1 MACSSTGVW
10 IQRIAQDWLM
20 LELTD
25 SVTMVGITTMLQF
38 LPSLV
43 FGLLGGLVADNYP
56 KRAILVATQAAFLVC
71 SSALA
76 VLTLTGAVRPWQ
88 VFVVAFCAGL
98 VFSVDLPTRQSIVND
113 LVSPAQ
119 LRNAI
124 GLSATV
130 FQLGALIGPA
140 LSGLLIHRFGSGH
153 AFAVT
158 ACLYLVPLMTMARLQ
173 VPSSTGPAASLAA
186 RGSTISQLREG
197 LAYVARRP
205 ELVGTVVLV
214 GVYGMF
220 LSNLPVT
227 NAALARNLFENGAGG
242 YGMLSAVTAAGAVI
256 GALLA
261 STRHGPARLRGSLA
275 AGLTLSG
282 LYVAAAAMPGYR
294 TYAVVLVGIGVV
306 TVTFMTSCNATMQL
320 SAEASVRGRVMG
332 IFNLVFIG
340 GGAAGGPTIGAIDQ
354 YAGPRV
360 GLLVSGLVPAVVA
373 VAMGLHLIRMRRSR
387 RLTGPVDRVI

>member
-38 LPSLV
+38 LPSV
-43 FGLLGGLVADNYP
+43 AFGLLGGLVADNYP

-71 SSALA
+71 SSTLA

-88 VFVVAFCAGL
+88 VFLVAFCAGL

-140 LSGLLIHRFGSGH
+140 LSGLLIHRFGSGQ

-158 ACLYLVPLMTMARLQ
+158 ACLYLVPLSTMARLQ
-173 VPSSTGPAASLAA
+173 VPPTADAGANRAES
-186 RGSTISQLREG
+186 GSTASQLREG

-205 ELVGTVVLV
+205 QLVGTVVLV

-227 NAALARNLFENGAGG
+227 NAALARNLFDNGAAG
-242 YGMLSAVTAAGAVI
+242 YGLLSAVTAVGAVI

-261 STRHGPARLRGSLA
+261 STRHGPARLRDSLV

-282 LYVAAAAMPGYR
+282 LYILAAAMPGYR
-294 TYAVVLVGIGVV
+294 AYAVVLVGIGAV

-332 IFNLVFIG
+332 TFNLVFIG

-373 VAMGLHLIRMRRSR
+373 VAMAVHLARRRQPR
-387 RLTGPVDRVI
+387 RAREPVDHVM